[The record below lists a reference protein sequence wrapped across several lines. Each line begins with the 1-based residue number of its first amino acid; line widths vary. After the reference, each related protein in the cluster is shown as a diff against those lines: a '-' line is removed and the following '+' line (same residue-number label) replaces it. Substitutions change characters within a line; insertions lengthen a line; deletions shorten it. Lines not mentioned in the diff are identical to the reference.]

1 MDKYNGDLITKGRER
16 SNSESEI
23 LSISFCI
30 CSDSLSCF
38 LFIIL
43 IFNQRDEN
51 KERGINALQGH
62 IQFLLLTHFICRTIS
77 KTARA
82 KREI

>member
-51 KERGINALQGH
+51 KGINALQGH